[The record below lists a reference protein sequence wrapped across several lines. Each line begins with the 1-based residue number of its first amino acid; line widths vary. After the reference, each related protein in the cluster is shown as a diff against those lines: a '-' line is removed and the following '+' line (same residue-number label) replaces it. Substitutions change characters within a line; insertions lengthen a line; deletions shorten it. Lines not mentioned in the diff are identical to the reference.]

1 MGREENRGGIIMDFI
16 SQQPNG
22 RYCQFS
28 TVVDTVTHWDMT
40 AEEYIEMCAEMA
52 RINARFELKHRLVP
66 FSEVKRCFLPTNDS
80 VEDFNDMLKAM
91 GDNEQLNPAVY
102 YDDI

>member
-1 MGREENRGGIIMDFI
+1 MDFV

-22 RYCQFS
+22 RYCLFS

-52 RINARFELKHRLVP
+52 RIKARFELKHRLVP
-66 FSEVKRCFLPTNDS
+66 FSEVKRCFIPTNDS
-80 VEDFNDMLKAM
+80 VEDFNDILFEV
-91 GDNEQLNPAVY
+91 GDTEQINPEDFY
-102 YDDI
+102 GDI

>member
-1 MGREENRGGIIMDFI
+1 MDFI

-28 TVVDTVTHWDMT
+28 TVVDTVTHWNMT

-52 RINARFELKHRLVP
+52 RINARYELKHRLVP
-66 FSEVKRCFLPTNDS
+66 FSEVKRCFLPTKDS
-80 VEDFNDMLKAM
+80 VEEFNDMLFEM
-91 GDNEQLNPAVY
+91 GDTEQINPEVFY
-102 YDDI
+102 GDI

>member
-1 MGREENRGGIIMDFI
+1 MNFISQDRGGMIMDFI

-22 RYCQFS
+22 RYCLFS

-40 AEEYIEMCAEMA
+40 TEEYIEMCAEKA

-66 FSEVKRCFLPTNDS
+66 FSEVKRNFLPTNDS
-80 VEDFNDMLKAM
+80 VEDFNAILIEM
-91 GDNEQLNPAVY
+91 GDYEQLNPE
-102 YDDI
+102 DFE

>member
-1 MGREENRGGIIMDFI
+1 MDFV

-22 RYCQFS
+22 RYCRFS
-28 TVVDTVTHWDMT
+28 SIVDTVTHWNMT
-40 AEEYIEMCAEMA
+40 AEEYIEMCAEQA

-66 FSEVKRCFLPTNDS
+66 FSEVKRYFLPGEDS
-80 VEDFNDMLKAM
+80 VEDFNAMLIEV
-91 GDNEQLNPAVY
+91 GDSEQLDPAVY

>member
-1 MGREENRGGIIMDFI
+1 MDFI

-22 RYCQFS
+22 RYCLFS
-28 TVVDTVTHWDMT
+28 TVVDTVIHWDMT

-66 FSEVKRCFLPTNDS
+66 FSEVKRYFLPTKDS
-80 VEDFNDMLKAM
+80 VEYFNDMLTEI
-91 GDNEQLNPAVY
+91 GDNEQLNPAVF

>member
-1 MGREENRGGIIMDFI
+1 MDFI

-22 RYCQFS
+22 RYCRFS
-28 TVVDTVTHWDMT
+28 GISDTVTNYNMT
-40 AEEYIEMCAEMA
+40 AEEYIELCAQRA
-52 RINARFELKHRLVP
+52 RDAAIFELKHRLVP

>member
-1 MGREENRGGIIMDFI
+1 MDFV

-22 RYCQFS
+22 RYCRFS
-28 TVVDTVTHWDMT
+28 GILDSVTNYNMT
-40 AEEYIEMCAEMA
+40 AEEYIEMCAEQA
-52 RINARFELKHRLVP
+52 RIAARFELKHCLVP

-91 GDNEQLNPAVY
+91 GDKEQLNPE
-102 YDDI
+102 DFE

>member
-1 MGREENRGGIIMDFI
+1 MDFV

-22 RYCQFS
+22 RYCLFS

-40 AEEYIEMCAEMA
+40 AEEYIEMCAEEA
-52 RINARFELKHRLVP
+52 RRKAMFELKHRLIP

-80 VEDFNDMLKAM
+80 VEDFNDMLIEM
-91 GDNEQLNPAVY
+91 GDSEQLNPA
-102 YDDI
+102 DFE

>member
-40 AEEYIEMCAEMA
+40 AEEYIEMCAEKA

-66 FSEVKRCFLPTNDS
+66 FSEVKRCFIPTNDS
-80 VEDFNDMLKAM
+80 VEDFNDMLFEV
-91 GDNEQLNPAVY
+91 GDTEQINPEDFY
-102 YDDI
+102 GDI

>member
-1 MGREENRGGIIMDFI
+1 MDFV

-22 RYCQFS
+22 RYCLFS

-40 AEEYIEMCAEMA
+40 AEEYIEMCAEKA

-91 GDNEQLNPAVY
+91 GDNEQLNPE
-102 YDDI
+102 DFE

>member
-1 MGREENRGGIIMDFI
+1 MDFV

-22 RYCQFS
+22 RYCLFS

-66 FSEVKRCFLPTNDS
+66 FSEVKRCFIPTNDS
-80 VEDFNDMLKAM
+80 VEDFNDMLIEM
-91 GDNEQLNPAVY
+91 GDSEQLNPEDF

>member
-1 MGREENRGGIIMDFI
+1 MDFI

-22 RYCQFS
+22 RYCLFS

-40 AEEYIEMCAEMA
+40 AEEYIEMCAEKA

-91 GDNEQLNPAVY
+91 GDSEQLNPV
-102 YDDI
+102 DFE